1 MRRTAFC
8 SVFCAVATLA
18 TFATAPACAGGDEET
33 GMMDPENGPSYFGFV
48 RDKRG
53 LGVPEASVMLKPKDG
68 EAIVV
73 KSNVLGLY
81 RTHLSKEVK
90 PDDVTVSCEKSG
102 YRQVNTARRKSQSA
116 DAPSVETSCTLER
129 L

>member
-1 MRRTAFC
+1 MRRTAAAF
-8 SVFCAVATLA
+8 VFCAILA
-18 TFATAPACAGGDEET
+18 GAPAAPAWAGGDEEN
-33 GMMDPENGPSYFGFV
+33 GAPDPENGPSYFGVV

-53 LGVPEASVMLKPKDG
+53 LGVAEASVVLKPKDG
-68 EAIVV
+68 QPIVV

-81 RTHLSKEVK
+81 RTHVSKDSK
-90 PDDVTVSCEKSG
+90 PDDVTVSCEKNG
-102 YRQVNTARRKSQSA
+102 YKQVSITRRKQSA

>member
-1 MRRTAFC
+1 MRRTTAVF
-8 SVFCAVATLA
+8 VFCAIIACVP
-18 TFATAPACAGGDEET
+18 APAWAGGDEDT
-33 GMMDPENGPSYFGFV
+33 GIVDLEKGPSYFGFV

-53 LGVPEASVMLKPKDG
+53 LGVAEASVVLKPKDG
-68 EAIVV
+68 EAIMV

-81 RTHLSKEVK
+81 RTHVKSK

-102 YRQVNTARRKSQSA
+102 YKQVSITRRRQAA
-116 DAPSVETSCTLER
+116 DAQSIETSCTLER

>member
-1 MRRTAFC
+1 MRRTAAAF
-8 SVFCAVATLA
+8 VFCAMVAVVP
-18 TFATAPACAGGDEET
+18 APPAWAGGDEEN
-33 GMMDPENGPSYFGFV
+33 GAPDPENGPSYFGFV

-53 LGVPEASVMLKPKDG
+53 LGVPEASVMLRLKDG
-68 EAIVV
+68 EPVVV

-81 RTHLSKEVK
+81 RTHLGKDVK
-90 PDDVTVSCEKSG
+90 PDDVAVSCEKSG
-102 YRQVNTARRKSQSA
+102 YKQVNITRRKQAA

>member
-1 MRRTAFC
+1 MRRTAAAF
-8 SVFCAVATLA
+8 VFCAMMVA
-18 TFATAPACAGGDEET
+18 ATAPSAWAGGDEEN
-33 GMMDPENGPSYFGFV
+33 GAPDPENGPSYFGFV

-53 LGVPEASVMLKPKDG
+53 LGVAEASVMLKPKDG

-90 PDDVTVSCEKSG
+90 PDDVAVSCEKSG
-102 YRQVNTARRKSQSA
+102 YKQVNITRRKQAA

>member
-1 MRRTAFC
+1 MRRTAALF
-8 SVFCAVATLA
+8 VFCAMIVSLM
-18 TFATAPACAGGDEET
+18 APPAWAGGDEE
-33 GMMDPENGPSYFGFV
+33 GGVADPEKGPSYFGFV

-53 LGVPEASVMLKPKDG
+53 LGVAEASVVLKPKDG

-81 RTHLSKEVK
+81 RTHVK
-90 PDDVTVSCEKSG
+90 SRPDDVTVSCEKSG
-102 YRQVNTARRKSQSA
+102 YKQVSTTRRTQAA
-116 DAPSVETSCTLER
+116 DAPSIETSCTLER

>member
-1 MRRTAFC
+1 
-8 SVFCAVATLA
+8 VP
-18 TFATAPACAGGDEET
+18 PAWAGGDEE
-33 GMMDPENGPSYFGFV
+33 GGVADPEKGPSYFGFV

-53 LGVPEASVMLKPKDG
+53 LGVAEASVVLKPKAGD
-68 EAIVV
+68 AIVV

-81 RTHLSKEVK
+81 RTHVKSK

-102 YRQVNTARRKSQSA
+102 YRQVSTTRRTQAA

>member
-1 MRRTAFC
+1 MRRTAAAF
-8 SVFCAVATLA
+8 VFCAVVAVA
-18 TFATAPACAGGDEET
+18 AVAPARAGGDEEG
-33 GMMDPENGPSYFGFV
+33 GMADPEKGPSYFGFV

-53 LGVPEASVMLKPKDG
+53 LGVAEASVVLKPKDG

-81 RTHLSKEVK
+81 RTHVKSK
-90 PDDVTVSCEKSG
+90 PDDVSVSCEKSG
-102 YRQVNTARRKSQSA
+102 YRQVSTTRRTQAA

>member
-1 MRRTAFC
+1 MRRTPFWF
-8 SVFCAVATLA
+8 VFCAVIACVS
-18 TFATAPACAGGDEET
+18 APAWAGGDEET
-33 GMMDPENGPSYFGFV
+33 GVMDPENGPSYFGFV

-53 LGVPEASVMLKPKDG
+53 LGVPQASVVLKPKVG
-68 EAIVV
+68 EAVIV

-81 RTHLSKEVK
+81 RTHLSKDSK
-90 PDDVTVSCEKSG
+90 PDDVAVSCEKSG
-102 YRQVNTARRKSQSA
+102 YRQVSITRRKQAA

>member
-1 MRRTAFC
+1 MRRTAFAL
-8 SVFCAVATLA
+8 VFCAIVAGGPA
-18 TFATAPACAGGDEET
+18 TPAWAGGDEE
-33 GMMDPENGPSYFGFV
+33 GGAPDPEKGPSYFGFV

-53 LGVPEASVMLKPKDG
+53 LGVAEASVMLKPKDG

-81 RTHLSKEVK
+81 RTHVKSK

-102 YRQVNTARRKSQSA
+102 YKQVSITRRKQAA

>member
-1 MRRTAFC
+1 MRRTAAVF
-8 SVFCAVATLA
+8 VFCAVVAV
-18 TFATAPACAGGDEET
+18 APVPPAWAGGDEEG

-81 RTHLSKEVK
+81 RTHLSKDSK
-90 PDDVTVSCEKSG
+90 PDDVAVSCEKSG
-102 YRQVNTARRKSQSA
+102 YKQVNTTRRKQAA
-116 DAPSVETSCTLER
+116 DAPSIETNCTLER

>member
-1 MRRTAFC
+1 MRRTAAAF
-8 SVFCAVATLA
+8 VFCAIVAG
-18 TFATAPACAGGDEET
+18 APAPLAWAGGDEET
-33 GMMDPENGPSYFGFV
+33 GMMDPEKGPSYFGFV

-81 RTHLSKEVK
+81 RTHLSKEFK
-90 PDDVTVSCEKSG
+90 PDDVAVSCEKSG
-102 YRQVNTARRKSQSA
+102 YKQVSIARRKQAA
-116 DAPSVETSCTLER
+116 DAASIETSCTLER

>member
-1 MRRTAFC
+1 MRRTATAF
-8 SVFCAVATLA
+8 VFCAVIAVVA
-18 TFATAPACAGGDEET
+18 VAPAFAGGDEDT
-33 GMMDPENGPSYFGFV
+33 GMVDLEKGPSYFGFV
-48 RDKRG
+48 RDRRG
-53 LGVPEASVMLKPKDG
+53 LGVAEASVMLKPKDG
-68 EAIVV
+68 DAIVV

-81 RTHLSKEVK
+81 RTHVKSK

-102 YRQVNTARRKSQSA
+102 YKQVSITRRKQAA

>member
-1 MRRTAFC
+1 MRRTAAAF
-8 SVFCAVATLA
+8 VFCAVVAVAAVGRRPGPAATKTREWWTPRRGRPTSALCA
-18 TFATAPACAGGDEET
+18 TSAA
-33 GMMDPENGPSYFGFV
+33 
-48 RDKRG
+48 
-53 LGVPEASVMLKPKDG
+53 LGVAEASVVLKPKDG

-81 RTHLSKEVK
+81 RTHVKSK

-102 YRQVNTARRKSQSA
+102 YKQVSITRRTQAA
-116 DAPSVETSCTLER
+116 DAPSIETSCTLER

>member
-1 MRRTAFC
+1 MRRTAAAF
-8 SVFCAVATLA
+8 VFCAVVAVA
-18 TFATAPACAGGDEET
+18 AVPPAWAGGDEEG
-33 GMMDPENGPSYFGFV
+33 GMADPEKGPSYFGFV

-53 LGVPEASVMLKPKDG
+53 LGVAEASVVLKPKAG

-81 RTHLSKEVK
+81 RTHVSKEFK
-90 PDDVTVSCEKSG
+90 PDDVAVSCEKSG
-102 YRQVNTARRKSQSA
+102 YRQVSITRRTQAA
-116 DAPSVETSCTLER
+116 DAPSIETSCTLER

>member
-1 MRRTAFC
+1 MRRTAFLF
-8 SVFCAVATLA
+8 VFCAVIACIP
-18 TFATAPACAGGDEET
+18 APVWAGGDEEN
-33 GMMDPENGPSYFGFV
+33 GAPDSENGPSYFGFV

-53 LGVPEASVMLKPKDG
+53 LGVAEASVMLKPKDG

-90 PDDVTVSCEKSG
+90 PDDVAVSCEKSG
-102 YRQVNTARRKSQSA
+102 YKQLNITRRKQAA

>member
-8 SVFCAVATLA
+8 SVFCAVVAVIAVAL
-18 TFATAPACAGGDEET
+18 PARAGGDEE
-33 GMMDPENGPSYFGFV
+33 GGAPDPENGPSYFGFV

-53 LGVPEASVMLKPKDG
+53 LGVPEASVVLKPKVG
-68 EAIVV
+68 EAVIV

-81 RTHLSKEVK
+81 RTHLSKDSK

-102 YRQVNTARRKSQSA
+102 YRQVNITRRKQAA

>member
-1 MRRTAFC
+1 MRRTASAF
-8 SVFCAVATLA
+8 VFCAIIAVMPA
-18 TFATAPACAGGDEET
+18 APAWAGGDEE
-33 GMMDPENGPSYFGFV
+33 GGGPDPEKGPSYFGFV

-53 LGVPEASVMLKPKDG
+53 LGVAEASVVLKPRDG

-81 RTHLSKEVK
+81 RTHVSKDFK
-90 PDDVTVSCEKSG
+90 PDDIAVSCEKSG
-102 YRQVNTARRKSQSA
+102 YRQVNIARRKQA
-116 DAPSVETSCTLER
+116 TDAASIETSCTLER

>member
-1 MRRTAFC
+1 MRRTAAAF
-8 SVFCAVATLA
+8 VFCAILA
-18 TFATAPACAGGDEET
+18 AAPMPLAFAGGDEEN
-33 GMMDPENGPSYFGFV
+33 GAPDPENGPSYFGFV

-53 LGVPEASVMLKPKDG
+53 LGIAEASVVLKPKDG

-81 RTHLSKEVK
+81 RTHISKDSK
-90 PDDVTVSCEKSG
+90 PDDVAVSCEKNG
-102 YRQVNTARRKSQSA
+102 FKQVSITRRKQAA